1 MRSESPRRL
10 PCTVLITRPR
20 DQAQE
25 LADLLRDAG
34 AHPLIFPAIE
44 IAPPQ
49 SWDACDERIR
59 RIADYTDV
67 IFTSPNAVRFFLER
81 CARFF
86 DLAHLR
92 TRTFHAVG
100 PKTAEAIAAYG
111 LPIAPLPEACDA
123 AHLAEALASEP
134 TASQRRFLF
143 PRGDLA
149 EETLPRRLR
158 EAGLS
163 VDEVIVYRTVKPDPP
178 PEVRQA
184 VWTALA
190 HGKIRVVAFFS
201 PSSVRNFLEFFP
213 DFPALFHE
221 PQARSPKIAVIGET
235 TARACQTVG
244 LPVHLRPE
252 VVSGVPPTQA
262 LARAILRACLA
273 ESSDEAARE

>member
-1 MRSESPRRL
+1 MRSEFPSHR
-10 PCTVLITRPR
+10 PCIVLITRPR
-20 DQAQE
+20 DQAEE
-25 LADLLRDAG
+25 LADRLRDAG
-34 AHPLIFPAIE
+34 AHPLIFPTIE

-59 RIADYTDV
+59 QIADYTDV

-111 LPIAPLPEACDA
+111 LTTAPLPEAFDA
-123 AHLAEALASEP
+123 AHLAAALASEP
-134 TASQRRFLF
+134 MASQRRFLF

-149 EETLPRRLR
+149 EETLLRRLR
-158 EAGLS
+158 AAGLS
-163 VDEVIVYRTVKPDPP
+163 VDDVIVYRTVKPDPP

-184 VWTALA
+184 IWAALA
-190 HGKIRVVAFFS
+190 RGEIRVVAFFS
-201 PSSVRNFLEFFP
+201 PSSVRNFLDFFP
-213 DFPALFHE
+213 DFPALFRE
-221 PQARSPKIAVIGET
+221 PQRRPPKIAVIGET
-235 TARACQTVG
+235 TARACQAMG

-252 VVSGVPPTQA
+252 AMSGVPPAQA

-273 ESSDEAARE
+273 ERSDETA